1 MIEEAKMPT
10 YCHICGKPMEGGG
23 DICEACQENIRAEAV
38 GRHTR
43 IQREAAKD
51 NKKVSLPKGKKAPAR
66 APALPEEEEKGPHH
80 FKSMAEYLEYLKKKK

>member
-1 MIEEAKMPT
+1 MPT
-10 YCHICGKPMEGGG
+10 FCHICGKPMREGGG

-51 NKKVSLPKGKKAPAR
+51 NKKVSLPKGKQAPTIV
-66 APALPEEEEKGPHH
+66 PAVPDGEEKGPHD
-80 FKSMAEYLEYLKKKK
+80 FKSMAEYLAYLKKKK